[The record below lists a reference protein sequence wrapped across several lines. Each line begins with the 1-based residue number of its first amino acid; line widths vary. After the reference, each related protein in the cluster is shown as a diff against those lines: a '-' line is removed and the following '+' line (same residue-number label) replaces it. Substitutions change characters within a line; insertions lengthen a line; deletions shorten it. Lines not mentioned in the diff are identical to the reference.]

1 MAKPSTYWDKRAIK
15 RLTDAEKQSEEYI
28 KRIQKIYDRA
38 NRNIQREIDTIYKNY
53 AKDTGLNVQSLKTL
67 LTKSETAK
75 LWDELRAKG
84 LDKYVKGNYKARIS
98 RLEKLQA
105 QIYAKAKEIYPAEQ
119 LEQTMCY
126 RGVINDSY
134 YKAIYDTQMGTG
146 LDFAFS
152 NLDENMV
159 TALLNERWSGK
170 NYSQRIWGN
179 TDILAESLSEVIGGA
194 MISGQS
200 IQKTTRQIR
209 ERFNVGKYYAERLVR
224 TEVNHFNNEADAM
237 AYEEMDVDKYVFL
250 ATLDTRTSSICQNLD
265 NKVFELKNRRV
276 GENYPPMHPNCRSK
290 TRAYMGEEIEKTLK
304 RRARN
309 PITNENEIIDNMSYK
324 EWAKKHGI
332 DKPKTATP
340 KTDTLKKQPKDA
352 IIKKKANKPRNNIV
366 LNADNFPAPM
376 RANKKELESTKI
388 LCDYINS
395 QTNADPKVVKVYGL
409 SGKITNGNMPYKVTH
424 GEKHRLVYDLYYDGH
439 IDNVRLSV
447 PKLTDKTEL
456 GKITTIL
463 HENGH
468 LIDFMAGNGTNKR
481 YISLGNN
488 NLTNAVRNADDKIGD
503 KVKALFSDYNSGCKD
518 ITKRVCDKYSTLF
531 NELNGDTSIGWK
543 EYDKRWKALTK
554 ARNLEIDELERNYMG
569 GGVGSLQ
576 DIYDALSGG
585 MYRDNGTVTFGHG
598 SKYYLF
604 SNDARVKEIVA
615 NYSALSITRPDLIE
629 LLRADKPELVNALDE
644 FMDEIITKYGG

>member
-15 RLTDAEKQSEEYI
+15 RLTDAEKQSEAYI

-152 NLDENMV
+152 NIDENMV

-179 TDILAESLSEVIGGA
+179 TDILAESLSEIVGGA
-194 MISGQS
+194 MLSGQG
-200 IQKTTRQIR
+200 IAKTSRQVQ
-209 ERFNVGKYYAERLVR
+209 ERFNVSKYYAERLVR

-250 ATLDTRTSSICQNLD
+250 ATLDTRTSTICQNLD

-290 TRAYMGEEIEKTLK
+290 TRAYMGEEMEKTLK

-309 PITNENEIIDNMSYK
+309 PITNENEIIGNISYK
-324 EWAKKHGI
+324 EWAKQHGI
-332 DKPKTATP
+332 DKPTTP
-340 KTDTLKKQPKDA
+340 KPTTNDA
-352 IIKKKANKPRNNIV
+352 K
-366 LNADNFPAPM
+366 
-376 RANKKELESTKI
+376 T
-388 LCDYINS
+388 
-395 QTNADPKVVKVYGL
+395 
-409 SGKITNGNMPYKVTH
+409 
-424 GEKHRLVYDLYYDGH
+424 
-439 IDNVRLSV
+439 V
-447 PKLTDKTEL
+447 PKAIKEPVKLEKTVETAVEVDYNTNSEADIYNLSQYKHVPDTEVSEWRKQCGKCSQEEYRQINKHDKPDGSKGGYVRSHRAWQFNAELREGKEHLLDVDDKKTLDTIRKLCKDNTTDRAV
-456 GKITTIL
+456 IL
-463 HENGH
+463 DRFVDSNYLSEYNGFFNQVRED
-468 LIDFMAGNGTNKR
+468 LVDGALEFVNNNMIGTNKTEKSIVSAS
-481 YISLGNN
+481 YGANV
-488 NLTNAVRNADDKIGD
+488 LTDRSIHVRLHCPKGTH
-503 KVKALFSDYNSGCKD
+503 LFV
-518 ITKRVCDKYSTLF
+518 TKNKRESEVLF
-531 NELNGDTSIGWK
+531 HDG
-543 EYDKRWKALTK
+543 LT
-554 ARNLEIDELERNYMG
+554 Y
-569 GGVGSLQ
+569 
-576 DIYDALSGG
+576 
-585 MYRDNGTVTFGHG
+585 
-598 SKYYLF
+598 
-604 SNDARVKEIVA
+604 EIV
-615 NYSALSITRPDLIE
+615 SATKESYKGLFGGKFR
-629 LLRADKPELVNALDE
+629 LVLNVVVKNNGL
-644 FMDEIITKYGG
+644 